1 MATHDIVVI
10 GASAGGVEALMSLA
24 RALPIDLPAAVF
36 VVLHIPAHTPSV
48 LPQLLARVGKL
59 PVSHAVDREP
69 VRSGRIY
76 VAPPD
81 RHMLLSGECVRLN
94 TGPQD
99 HNHRPAIDTLFRSAA
114 RSYGKR
120 VIGVVLSGALHDG
133 TAGLLAIKLG
143 GGRTVVQ
150 DPSEA
155 SYPSMPR
162 SALAQVQIDHVATLA
177 TLGPLIARLVRE
189 PISDSDER
197 SHSHT

>member
-10 GASAGGVEALMSLA
+10 GASAGGVEALISIA
-24 RALPIDLPAAVF
+24 RALPPDLPAAVF
-36 VVLHIPAHTPSV
+36 MVLHIPAYSPSV
-48 LPQLLARVGKL
+48 LPQLLARAGKL
-59 PVSHAVDREP
+59 PVGHALDREP
-69 VRSGRIY
+69 IRNGRIY

-81 RHMLLSGECVRLN
+81 RHMLLSGASVRLN
-94 TGPQD
+94 AGPQD

-120 VIGVVLSGALHDG
+120 VTGVVLSGALHDG

-177 TLGPLIARLVRE
+177 ELGPLLIRLVRE
-189 PISDSDER
+189 PITDSDDR
-197 SHSHT
+197 SHSRS

>member
-10 GASAGGVEALMSLA
+10 GASAGGVEALMSIA
-24 RALPIDLPAAVF
+24 RAFPTDLPAAVF
-36 VVLHIPAHTPSV
+36 VVLHIPAHIPSV
-48 LPQLLARVGKL
+48 LPQLLARAGKL
-59 PVSHAVDREP
+59 PAGHALDREP
-69 VRSGRIY
+69 VRNGRIY

-81 RHMLLSGECVRLN
+81 RHMLLSDDSVRLN
-94 TGPQD
+94 AGPQD
-99 HNHRPAIDTLFRSAA
+99 HHHRPAIDTLFRSAA
-114 RSYGKR
+114 RSYGRR
-120 VIGVVLSGALHDG
+120 VTGVVLSGALHDG

-189 PISDSDER
+189 PITDSDDR
-197 SHSHT
+197 SHNHT